1 MSSSPIKIEAG
12 APPMR
17 LGDRFVQ
24 AGLLTPKQVEET
36 IALQNAEQ
44 LRFGEAAIR
53 LGFLTDTQLRSVLAE
68 QFNYATAN
76 ATFPNLSPSLRIA
89 HAPFGREAE
98 AIRQIRGELSIRM
111 TGRQRIVLAV
121 VSPGRGEGKSYIAT
135 SLAIAFSQAGQ
146 RTLLVNANLRASGQQ
161 DMLGVGHS
169 TASGLSSILARH
181 AAPHSGQRVP
191 GFPLLHALG
200 PGPQPPNPIEILREP
215 ALKVLIEGW
224 SEDFDVIIFDTP
236 ASTTSSDAQ
245 AIARQAGAC
254 LMVARQDV
262 TRVARLRVAQ
272 ELMRTSGAEA
282 LGLVYNE
289 FDPRSMRRGL
299 RNRIGRVLRKLL
311 PSSDD

>member
-1 MSSSPIKIEAG
+1 MSALPTRTDAG
-12 APPMR
+12 APPVR

-24 AGLLTPKQVEET
+24 AGLLTAEQVEQT
-36 IALQNAEQ
+36 IALQHAEQ

-53 LGFLTDTQLRSVLAE
+53 LGFLTEAQLRSVLSE

-89 HAPFGREAE
+89 HAPFGHEAE
-98 AIRQIRGELSIRM
+98 SIRQIRSELSIRM
-111 TGRQRIVLAV
+111 TGRPRVVLAV

-146 RTLLVNANLRASGQQ
+146 RTLLVNANLRASGQH
-161 DMLGVGHS
+161 DLLGVGHA

-181 AAPHSGQRVP
+181 TAPHSGQRVP
-191 GFPLLHALG
+191 GFPMLHALG

-215 ALKVLIEGW
+215 ALKVLIDGW
-224 SEDFDVIIFDTP
+224 SEDFDVIILDTP
-236 ASTTSSDAQ
+236 AANTSSDAQ

-262 TRVARLRVAQ
+262 TRLARLRLAQ

-282 LGLVYNE
+282 LGLVYNV

-299 RNRIGRVLRKLL
+299 RHRIGRFVRRLL
-311 PSSDD
+311 PASDD